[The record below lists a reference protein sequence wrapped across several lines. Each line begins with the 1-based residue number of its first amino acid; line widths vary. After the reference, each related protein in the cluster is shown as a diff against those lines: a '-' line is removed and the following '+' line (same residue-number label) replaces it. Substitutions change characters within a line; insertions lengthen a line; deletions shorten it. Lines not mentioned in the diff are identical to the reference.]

1 VATQNIYTGSLST
14 FSYMSGSLTGYA
26 DAEIQ
31 SMSVGS
37 ALFSPNDVQSTQV
50 DVVTLGYGTYMSCSR
65 PDATSIKTSM
75 SDLLYM
81 YSSTNST
88 YMIHSYSAAGAITP
102 TAAVRYKMRGWRAAV
117 SSFEYWIASDPN
129 ASPPSGNTLIDI
141 TIAQTLR

>member
-1 VATQNIYTGSLST
+1 MATQNIYTGSLAT
-14 FSYMSGSLTGYA
+14 FSYMSASLTGYS
-26 DAEIQ
+26 DVQVQ

-50 DVVTLGYGTYMSCSR
+50 DILTLGYGTYMSCSR
-65 PDATSIKTSM
+65 PDAISVQVSM
-75 SDLLYM
+75 SDLLYR

-102 TAAVRYKMRGWRAAV
+102 TAAVRYKMRGWRSAV